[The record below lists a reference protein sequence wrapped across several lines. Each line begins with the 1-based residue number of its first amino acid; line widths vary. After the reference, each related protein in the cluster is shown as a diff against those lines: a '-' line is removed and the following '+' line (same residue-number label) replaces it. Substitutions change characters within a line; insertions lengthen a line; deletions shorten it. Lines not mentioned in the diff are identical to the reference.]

1 MEVNGRPRRRTQS
14 ERNAATR
21 SALMAA
27 ARPLFGAAPFA
38 DVATQAIVDAAGV
51 TRGALYHHFGDKK
64 GLFVAVFDEV
74 EGEITQTIAER
85 VVEAGEADPLAA
97 MRLGARVFLEAF
109 VDPVAQTIVLV
120 EAPSVMGWKD
130 WRARGEHFGMALVGG
145 MLQTAV
151 QVGAIAEQPT
161 RPLAH
166 IAIAAI
172 DEAALYVAAADDPDR
187 ARAEMLVVLDRLI
200 DSFAAG

>member
-1 MEVNGRPRRRTQS
+1 MEVNDPPRRRTQS

-21 SALMAA
+21 SALLAA
-27 ARPLFGAAPFA
+27 ARPLFGSAPFA
-38 DVATQAIVDAAGV
+38 EVPTQAIVDAAGV

-64 GLFVAVFDEV
+64 GLFLAVFDEV
-74 EGEITQTIAER
+74 EGEITEGIAVR
-85 VVEAGEADPLAA
+85 VAESGEADPLAA

-120 EAPSVMGWKD
+120 EAPSVLGWKE
-130 WRARGEHFGMALVGG
+130 WRARGEQFGMSLVEGL
-145 MLQTAV
+145 LQAAV
-151 QVGAIAEQPT
+151 ATGAIADQPT

-166 IAIAAI
+166 VAIAAI

>member
-1 MEVNGRPRRRTQS
+1 MEVNDRPKRRTQS

-21 SALMAA
+21 SALLAA

-74 EGEITQTIAER
+74 EGEITDAIARSVAES
-85 VVEAGEADPLAA
+85 GETDPLAA
-97 MRLGARVFLEAF
+97 MRLGSRVFLEAF
-109 VDPVAQTIVLV
+109 VDPIAQTIVLV

-130 WRARGEHFGMALVGG
+130 WRARGEHFGMALVEGL
-145 MLQTAV
+145 LQAAIAT
-151 QVGAIAEQPT
+151 GAIAEQPT

-166 IAIAAI
+166 VAIAAI
-172 DEAALYVAAADDPDR
+172 DEAALYVAGSDDPDR
-187 ARAEMLVVLDRLI
+187 ARAEMLVVLDRLV

>member
-1 MEVNGRPRRRTQS
+1 MEVNDPPRRRTQS

-21 SALMAA
+21 SALLAA
-27 ARPLFGAAPFA
+27 ARPLFGSAPFA
-38 DVATQAIVDAAGV
+38 EVATQAIVDAAGV

-64 GLFVAVFDEV
+64 GLFLAVFDEV
-74 EGEITQTIAER
+74 EGEITEGIAVR
-85 VVEAGEADPLAA
+85 VAESGETDPLAA

-109 VDPVAQTIVLV
+109 VDRVAQTIVLV
-120 EAPSVMGWKD
+120 EAPSVLGWKE
-130 WRARGEHFGMALVGG
+130 WRDRGEQFGMSLVDGL
-145 MLQTAV
+145 LQAAV
-151 QVGAIAEQPT
+151 ATGAIADQPT

-166 IAIAAI
+166 VAIAAI